1 MCDFSDKF
9 SNLVLVFGPDSVVMS
24 DIESK
29 LASLT
34 TEYDMFPAG
43 VFHLG
48 KTDSSNAKGY
58 SRTDNDKL
66 VLSKA
71 VLIDAEPHPQ
81 APIPSSAIAEF
92 IKECTGRKT
101 NFVWIGCEIVGL
113 PQGIENNTSVK
124 IAANMESV
132 LTFLRSIGYKG

>member
-9 SNLVLVFGPDSVVMS
+9 SDLVLIFGPDSVVMS

-29 LASLT
+29 LAALT

-48 KTDSSNAKGY
+48 KSDSSNVKGY
-58 SRTDNDKL
+58 SRTDNNVL
-66 VLSKA
+66 VWSKA
-71 VLIDAEPHPQ
+71 VLIDAEPHPMS
-81 APIPSSAIAEF
+81 PIPSSNIPEF
-92 IKECTGRKT
+92 ILDCAARKT
-101 NFVWIGCEIVGL
+101 NFVWIGCEIIGL
-113 PQGIENNTSVK
+113 PQGIENNSSVK

-132 LTFLRSIGYKG
+132 LTFLRSIGYKE